1 MVEILF
7 NTMEFTHQV
16 FSSHILYFKQSNINY
31 YNYYYYYSSIHSNNI
46 HLLILRK
53 KLILTKFGRRLPYSV
68 K

>member
-31 YNYYYYYSSIHSNNI
+31 YNYYYYYSFIHSNNPQFVI
-46 HLLILRK
+46 GSNP
-53 KLILTKFGRRLPYSV
+53 LTNSA
-68 K
+68 